1 MASTR
6 GRRACC
12 RPCMI
17 RCSCRPCLLRSAVVP
32 DLKFIQKC
40 VSATETSQSAHLSA
54 SQMWWGDSV
63 HSECTS
69 YVTPHW
75 TSILELQDQWLWG
88 FLGELLILP
97 CPVHKLPPT
106 YQLLAMVRD
115 GFSGLWIMLGLRTV
129 LSDHPLR
136 CLWQFW
142 LHTYPVQLPKWDQGC
157 NGKQCS
163 PCATLAPV
171 HRGESFTEVL

>member
-1 MASTR
+1 M
-6 GRRACC
+6 
-12 RPCMI
+12 
-17 RCSCRPCLLRSAVVP
+17 
-32 DLKFIQKC
+32 
-40 VSATETSQSAHLSA
+40 
-54 SQMWWGDSV
+54 
-63 HSECTS
+63 
-69 YVTPHW
+69 
-75 TSILELQDQWLWG
+75 
-88 FLGELLILP
+88 LP

-129 LSDHPLR
+129 LSDHHLR

-171 HRGESFTEVL
+171 CRGESFTEVLQDTVISEVPISTFLLGSLVLISSERCVSK